1 MSANPDMAAGK
12 RARIKA
18 MKAKKA
24 ENDASRGFSLGSGFD
39 GLRRPLEEH
48 QRAVTGTGEM
58 PVRWFVILRVLATGD
73 SLL

>member
-48 QRAVTGTGEM
+48 QRAVTGTGDARQ
-58 PVRWFVILRVLATGD
+58 VVCHTSRVLATGD
-73 SLL
+73 FLL